1 MYYYHL
7 CHVNEVYSILLN
19 NISVFKN
26 ISIISPI
33 FLALEVEHLRYSI
46 EYYPIPENK

>member
-7 CHVNEVYSILLN
+7 YHVNEVCSILLN

-33 FLALEVEHLRYSI
+33 FLALDVKHLRYTI
-46 EYYPIPENK
+46 EYYPD